1 MEKGFVSRWGK
12 TQIPST
18 WPLGL
23 ARQRQRSRHV
33 AGLAG
38 RASLALDAMD
48 DTTAR

>member
-1 MEKGFVSRWGK
+1 MEKGFVSKWGK

-18 WPLGL
+18 WLLGP
-23 ARQRQRSRHV
+23 ARQRNRHV

-38 RASLALDAMD
+38 RTSLELDAMD